1 MRERK
6 SGKETMRRSKK
17 RRERVNQIS
26 VQCAKKNASTSHWL
40 NRGTGEKI
48 TLDLPWEGH
57 KKYESMVP
65 NPCVKQCA
73 GTSVA
78 VVAGL

>member
-1 MRERK
+1 MPVHHIGLTEEQER
-6 SGKETMRRSKK
+6 RKK
-17 RRERVNQIS
+17 YRREDNLGS
-26 VQCAKKNASTSHWL
+26 AL
-40 NRGTGEKI
+40 G
-48 TLDLPWEGH
+48 GH